1 MTTMLGT
8 STDGRIL
15 PGSRLRRVTEYIRPG
30 STLRLIELSAL
41 AREVGLAQTQTRRS
55 SFRRSAR
62 PMLTTTVIVAV
73 ALALHAP
80 CVSAQT
86 IDDLRKRIEQLE
98 QSTRD
103 QVELLKRQIDQ
114 QEAERGQERRAAEER
129 ERTIQTLQE
138 QVAQQQLRLST
149 QEERVAGRPSN
160 WAQLV
165 DLNTGAKQ
173 TTNGPPPLLGEE
185 IPGNVYSGP
194 DFKIHLGGSLRLN
207 VQHNDTPVGESVNS
221 ALLPNTAA
229 PGGGNNGSR
238 DVFRAFARRTR
249 LNLALQGP
257 ETLGGKTSGFFQMDF
272 DQQANGPG
280 ETDAVNNNPR
290 LRWAIGRW
298 DFPNFLTAGNELIWT
313 LGQGDA
319 FDQIVPD
326 TVDHDT
332 LLAGLGAAERRN
344 PRVEVVDKYPLTSNI
359 KFLTSLGFERPLF
372 DNQALGA
379 TTGCGTGCLSGF
391 PALSA
396 GIGLEA
402 GRLGSDFG
410 IAATKIY
417 ARTTWGEFQERF
429 NTGTFTPNLNA
440 QTNFT
445 QHTFDNQTVAFGVA
459 LDRIGFNKT
468 GRALT
473 LKLTGGGVWTRGDG
487 QITDS
492 EFDRRVILN
501 RHGSLTPAQSLG
513 GWINPQFFLTDTLS
527 LRWAGGTQ
535 WALDSHRPAITGSL
549 MADPSGSGLQFFRVN
564 NFQSEVSLW
573 WTPGPFTFA
582 LAYNFT
588 TTRFRSVNLTGG
600 SQSRENE
607 NNKIEFIS
615 WFSF

>member
-1 MTTMLGT
+1 M
-8 STDGRIL
+8 
-15 PGSRLRRVTEYIRPG
+15 
-30 STLRLIELSAL
+30 
-41 AREVGLAQTQTRRS
+41 AQ
-55 SFRRSAR
+55 FRHSVMS
-62 PMLTTTVIVAV
+62 MLTTTVLVAV
-73 ALALHAP
+73 ALVLHAP
-80 CVSAQT
+80 GVSAQT
-86 IDDLRKRIEQLE
+86 IDDLRSRIEELE
-98 QSTRD
+98 QSTRE
-103 QVELLKRQIDQ
+103 QVEQLKRQIER
-114 QEAERGQERRAAEER
+114 QEAERVQERRAAEER

-149 QEERVAGRPSN
+149 QEDRVAERLPS

-165 DLNTGAKQ
+165 DLQAGAKQ
-173 TTNGPPPLLGEE
+173 SNNGPPPFLGQD
-185 IPGNVYSGP
+185 IPGNVYAAP
-194 DFKIHLGGSLRLN
+194 DFKIRLFGSLRLH
-207 VQHNDTPVGESVNS
+207 VQHNDTPVGESVSS

-238 DVFRAFARRTR
+238 DVFRAFVSRTR
-249 LNLALQGP
+249 LDLAMQGP
-257 ETLGGKTSGFFQMDF
+257 ETLGGKTSGFFEMDF
-272 DQQANGPG
+272 NQQANGPG
-280 ETDAVNNNPR
+280 ETNAVNNNPR

-298 DFPNFLTAGNELIWT
+298 NFPNFLMAGNELIWT
-313 LGQGDA
+313 VGQGDA
-319 FDQIVPD
+319 FDQITPD
-326 TVDHDT
+326 TVDYNT
-332 LLAGLGAAERRN
+332 LLAGLGDAERRN
-344 PRVEVVDKYPLTSNI
+344 PRVEVVDKYPITSNI

-372 DNQALGA
+372 DNQALGG
-379 TTGCGTGCLSGF
+379 TTDCGTGCLSGF

-396 GIGLEA
+396 GIGLET

-410 IAATKIY
+410 IAVTKIY

-445 QHTFDNQTVAFGVA
+445 QHTFDNQTTAFSVT

-487 QITDS
+487 QITQS
-492 EFDRRVILN
+492 QFDRRVILN
-501 RHGSLTPAQSLG
+501 RRGSLTPAQSLG

-535 WALDSHRPAITGSL
+535 WALDSKRPAITGSL
-549 MADPSGSGLQFFRVN
+549 IADPSGSGLQFFRVN